1 MTYIAEQIANMV
13 DMLPESEQNLASE
26 FVKRLV
32 LAWDPDFVKLTNTE
46 RNNLSQAE
54 KEIEDGGFVNSN
66 DVDWN

>member
-1 MTYIAEQIANMV
+1 MTYIAKQIANMV

-46 RNNLSQAE
+46 CNNLSQAE